1 MRSSGSASW
10 SSEWTSLTL
19 TGAFKLYIRVA
30 IFITAG
36 PDVRVTTK
44 PAPSGH
50 RRVTAQLLPPHPH
63 SRSLGLLPA
72 GQRGQNAG
80 NADGRAPNCV
90 QVRLEAQ
97 KTGERPDF
105 NKGAETL
112 LRSRAAHALMA
123 SPYLSAGYMWGR
135 TKNTKQRCSRAG
147 CTRPTTVVHS
157 AFHFHSHILRRKCRI
172 LKSNS

>member
-10 SSEWTSLTL
+10 SSKWTSLTL

-90 QVRLEAQ
+90 QVRSEAQ
-97 KTGERPDF
+97 KTEERPHF
-105 NKGAETL
+105 NKGAVTP
-112 LRSRAAHALMA
+112 LRSRAAHAKTHSDGVPLPVCRLHVRKDQKHQAKM
-123 SPYLSAGYMWGR
+123 LS
-135 TKNTKQRCSRAG
+135 SRL
-147 CTRPTTVVHS
+147 HS
-157 AFHFHSHILRRKCRI
+157 AY
-172 LKSNS
+172 NSGSQRNPFPFSYFKKKM